1 MDNLI
6 KKINMARSR
15 HRSLHDQIE
24 ISKKMGKPE
33 LEIANMKKR
42 KLKLK
47 DEIQILENK
56 LNS

>member
-1 MDNLI
+1 
-6 KKINMARSR
+6 MARSR
-15 HRSLHDQIE
+15 HRNLHDQIV
-24 ISKKMGKPE
+24 ISEKMGKPE

-47 DEIQILENK
+47 DQIQILENK

>member
-6 KKINMARSR
+6 KKINMAKSR
-15 HRSLHDQIE
+15 HRNLHDQIV
-24 ISKKMGKPE
+24 ISEKMGKPE

-47 DEIQILENK
+47 DQIQILENK